1 MLSAY
6 RPGTTATPFEN
17 YCTSAL
23 SYFLTTG
30 HPALTALFQA
40 RAGNPG
46 ARINEAS
53 IQRQLGASGY
63 ADLTIEFDDSRI
75 AVVEVMVE
83 PLIEPDE
90 LASLAEASQQW
101 AGDPALLV
109 VCLDPDSAPAPWVA
123 LSWAEIASALL
134 DGGDPLATQFAEFI
148 QRDILGFG
156 SVPLDQA
163 ITTNRL
169 YALGAATIRR
179 RFGDQARYVNSAS
192 RPVSG
197 RYRYLG
203 TTFSVDGTDMTYWI
217 GIVNEAV
224 PLSDHYYLMLASKEW
239 PVAQPSDHPRATAD
253 WKWAHWTT
261 HGRVVRPVTAD
272 VYDALLRRID
282 PQE

>member
-30 HPALTALFQA
+30 HAALTALFVE
-40 RAGNPG
+40 RAGNRD

-53 IQRQLGASGY
+53 VQRQLGARGY
-63 ADLTIEFDDSRI
+63 ADLTVEFGDGHI

-83 PLIEPDE
+83 PLIGPDD
-90 LASLAEASQQW
+90 LASLAEAAQEW
-101 AGDPALLV
+101 AGDPTLLV
-109 VCLDPDSAPAPWVA
+109 VCLDPENAPTPWVA
-123 LSWAEIASALL
+123 LPWAEVASALVEG
-134 DGGDPLATQFAEFI
+134 DDPLATQFAEFI

-156 SVPLDQA
+156 TVPLDQA

-169 YALGAATIRR
+169 YALGAATVRR

-192 RPVSG
+192 RPVGS

-203 TTFSVDGTDMTYWI
+203 TTFSVDGNDMTYWI

-224 PLSDHYYLMLASKEW
+224 PLSDHYYLMLASKER
-239 PVAQPSDHPRATAD
+239 PVAQPSEQPRATAD

-261 HGRVVRPVTAD
+261 HGRVVRPITAD

-282 PQE
+282 AQE